1 MKKILT
7 IVVFAVTAMV
17 AENQDAFAYQYWSNG
32 VNDQGQCAGCHGAF
46 REGDYFSNSEGI
58 FWGDNLHAI
67 HLANTD
73 VESSPNGGCGSCHD
87 GAGVE
92 GRQVDLSRSAVAK
105 DGVNAVSCMGCHG
118 RFEDENTL
126 SIFGNGWGAGL
137 RQQHEGSTNPLVG
150 PGSCAGCHSDNSPA
164 SFTTAPEST
173 MPPWYASVTN
183 TSINMTMDPC
193 SADGQ
198 EDFSSNGSG
207 LDNDGDGNEDGLDSD
222 CVAPTPTPG
231 DFNFDGKADILWRNT
246 SNGQNWLYTMN
257 GATIDGSSGVNT
269 VNSQNWVIVGNGDYD
284 GNGTADILWRNSVT
298 GQNWMYLMSGSTIS
312 SSLGVNTVADTNWIV
327 AGSGDYDGDGNS
339 DILWRNLS
347 TLQLWVYTMDGAT
360 ISSSD
365 GINMGVRTPPPTSA
379 SIVGSGDYDGDGN
392 ADILWRDT
400 STGFNWIYFMNGAT
414 IVDALGVNIVSGT
427 DWAIVGNGDY
437 DGDGDS
443 DILWRN
449 GSTGQNWMYLMNGAT
464 ISSSVGV
471 NTIASTD
478 WQVAGE
484 GDYDGDGDADI
495 FWRNTATGQNWMYLM
510 NGNTIDSS
518 LGVNTIPVSWQA
530 VNPN

>member
-1 MKKILT
+1 MKKILA
-7 IVVFAVTAMV
+7 IVVFAVTMMV
-17 AENQDAFAYQYWSNG
+17 MGIPEANAFSTWSTG
-32 VNDQGQCAGCHGAF
+32 VNDQGNCAACHGAF
-46 REGDYFSNSEGI
+46 REGPYVSPGEGI
-58 FWGDNLHAI
+58 TWSDDLHKV
-67 HLANTD
+67 HLNNTD
-73 VESSPNGGCGSCHD
+73 VTSSPGSCGSCHD
-87 GAGVE
+87 GAGTSGNE
-92 GRQVDLSRSAVAK
+92 VDLQSSADAR
-105 DGVNAVSCMGCHG
+105 DGVNAISCMGCHG
-118 RFEDENTL
+118 RLEDGM
-126 SIFGNGWGAGL
+126 GNIVDGL
-137 RQQHEGSTNPLVG
+137 RAHHMQAEKYTNW
-150 PGSCAGCHSDNSPA
+150 PGGIPGGIKWNLCHGGDPA
-164 SFTTAPEST
+164 TPAPEST
-173 MPPWYASVTN
+173 QPPWYASVTN
-183 TSINMTMDPC
+183 TSINMPMSAC
-193 SADGQ
+193 SWDGE
-198 EDFSSNGSG
+198 EDFSSNGTG
-207 LDNDGDGNEDGLDSD
+207 QDNDGDGVYDSLDSD
-222 CVAPTPTPG
+222 CAQITPTPG

-246 SNGQNWLYTMN
+246 ATGQNWLYTMN

-269 VNSQNWVIVGNGDYD
+269 VSSQNWVIVGNGDYD

-379 SIVGSGDYDGDGN
+379 SIVGSGDYDADGN

-400 STGFNWIYFMNGAT
+400 STGFNWIYFMNGPT

-449 GSTGQNWMYLMNGAT
+449 GSTGQNWMYLMSGAT

-471 NTIASTD
+471 NTIASSD
-478 WQVAGE
+478 WQVAGD

-518 LGVNTIPVSWQA
+518 LGVNSIPASWQA